1 MSIMMKLIR
10 KIIKTYFLAL
20 LKDLYDLRIW
30 LEFKTLAFIQLV
42 VILVL
47 EDLRTFYIDRRS
59 GSERIY
65 LGIKYFK
72 FQAHSF
78 DLRKYID
85 NIQVGQFVVIIKRWT
100 KVAQKLRFTE
110 KINPFDTLT
119 LWDTF
124 FLNTEIIFWNQV

>member
-1 MSIMMKLIR
+1 M
-10 KIIKTYFLAL
+10 
-20 LKDLYDLRIW
+20 
-30 LEFKTLAFIQLV
+30 AFIQLV

-119 LWDTF
+119 L
-124 FLNTEIIFWNQV
+124 